1 MVSESVLLRAS
12 TLASTVC
19 ADIYAQA
26 ANEERPDHRETAEM
40 LARTLDHLSRLM
52 AEQAQELAIDD
63 V

>member
-12 TLASTVC
+12 ALASTLCVDMYSQ
-19 ADIYAQA
+19 AD
-26 ANEERPDHRETAEM
+26 NEELSDHREAAEM

-52 AEQAQELAIDD
+52 AEEARQLGTDD

>member
-12 TLASTVC
+12 TLASTLCV
-19 ADIYAQA
+19 DMYAQA
-26 ANEERPDHRETAEM
+26 ANEERPDHREAAEM

-52 AEQAQELAIDD
+52 AEQAGLLATDD